1 LLRRKWGIG
10 RLPFRMWLYP
20 LPVAIAIVGWTA
32 IFLSTGERPM
42 LAAAAAA
49 SAGILVY
56 LVRANW
62 LREWP
67 FEGVR
72 G

>member
-1 LLRRKWGIG
+1 LLRRRWGAD
-10 RLPFRMWLYP
+10 RWPFRMWFYP
-20 LPVAIAIVGWTA
+20 LPVAVAIVGWIA
-32 IFLSTGERPM
+32 IFVSTGERPM
-42 LAAAAAA
+42 MAATAAAC
-49 SAGILVY
+49 AGILVY

-72 G
+72 